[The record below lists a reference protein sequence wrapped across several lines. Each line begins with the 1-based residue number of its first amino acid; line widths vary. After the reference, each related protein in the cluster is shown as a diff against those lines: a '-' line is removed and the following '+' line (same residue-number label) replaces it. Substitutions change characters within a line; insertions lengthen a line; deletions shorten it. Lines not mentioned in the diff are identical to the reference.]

1 MNELLKVTYDNDRI
15 TLSARELHTFLESEE
30 RFSKWFD
37 RFSSYGFI
45 QGVDFNPY
53 QKVQVQYEGAR
64 EVRREIQD
72 YQLTIDMAKE
82 IAMLQRSDKGREIR
96 QYFIQVEKEWNTPE
110 RVMARGL
117 EASRLVIEKQ
127 NQLLLAQQHKVDF
140 YDAVAD
146 SKSAIPIDQVAKNLE
161 VPGIGRNKLFEFLR
175 NEGILQYN
183 NIPYQKGIDAG
194 HFRVVESKYSKPN
207 GEICISMKTL
217 VYPKGINYIRNKLK
231 EKGLIRDEN

>member
-37 RFSSYGFI
+37 RFSGYGFI
-45 QGVDFNPY
+45 
-53 QKVQVQYEGAR
+53 EGMDYTSVPKSTVVNNGATR
-64 EVRREIQD
+64 MLED

-127 NQLLLAQQHKVDF
+127 NQLLLSQQHKVDF

-175 NEGILQYN
+175 NEEILQYN

>member
-45 QGVDFNPY
+45 EGVDFNPY

-82 IAMLQRSDKGREIR
+82 ISMLQRSDKGREIR
-96 QYFIQVEKEWNTPE
+96 QYFIQIEKEWNTPE

-127 NQLLLAQQHKVDF
+127 NKLLLEQKHKVDF

-146 SKSAIPIDQVAKNLE
+146 SKSAIPIDQVAKVLAI
-161 VPGIGRNKLFEFLR
+161 PGIGRNKLFEFLR
-175 NEGILQYN
+175 NEGILQSN
-183 NIPYQKGIDAG
+183 NIPYQKGVDSG
-194 HFRVVESKYSKPN
+194 YFRIVETKYTKPN
-207 GEICISMKTL
+207 GETCINMKTL
-217 VYPKGINYIRNKLK
+217 VYQKGVDYIRRKLEAK
-231 EKGLIRDEN
+231 DNA

>member
-15 TLSARELHTFLESEE
+15 TLSARELHKYLEVGT
-30 RFSKWFD
+30 RFNDWFP
-37 RFSSYGFI
+37 RMCEYGFHEDLDYKE
-45 QGVDFNPY
+45 VLLKNEYNPN
-53 QKVQVQYEGAR
+53 GGRTAT
-64 EVRREIQD
+64 D

>member
-15 TLSARELHTFLESEE
+15 TLSARELHKYLEVGT
-30 RFSKWFD
+30 RFNDWFP
-37 RFSSYGFI
+37 RMCEYGFHEDLDYKE
-45 QGVDFNPY
+45 VLLKNEYNPN
-53 QKVQVQYEGAR
+53 GGRTAT
-64 EVRREIQD
+64 D

-82 IAMLQRSDKGREIR
+82 IAMLQRSEKGREIR